1 MKWEEED
8 IIESLQN
15 DYVLHYKNH
24 QHYLS
29 NDNQVDADWEGAV
42 CDYIFDKLK
51 EITGGS
57 DTDVAD
63 KLDEKIEG
71 IIEFDPNDIPPIT
84 VGSKWYAAQDICYC
98 HKDDLYFDIEGDEDW
113 LEIGDDGFVY
123 IDKGTLMVYKGIQP
137 GAGGWPEFEVHGE
150 DFEFAG
156 DPFKIKPAK

>member
-8 IIESLQN
+8 IIESLRN
-15 DYVLHYKNH
+15 DYVLHYKNR
-24 QHYLS
+24 QHYLA
-29 NDNQVDADWEGAV
+29 NDNEFDANWEGAV

-71 IIEFDPNDIPPIT
+71 VIEFDPNDIPRIT
-84 VGSKWYAAQDICYC
+84 VGSKWYAAQDILYC
-98 HKDDLYFDIEGDEDW
+98 PIDDLFFDLKGDEDW
-113 LEIGDDGFVY
+113 LEIDSKGDVY
-123 IDKGTLMVYKGIQP
+123 IVKGTLMIYRGIQS
-137 GAGGWPEFEVHGE
+137 GAADWPIFEIDGEEF
-150 DFEFAG
+150 DFAG